1 MVTATAPGR
10 DEIVVTTPDGAT
22 LCHSLGCRRA
32 GRAAQVIATFGTLN
46 DPGAG
51 YHDRGALWREQ
62 WGRGYPLCGTCWE
75 QTRQVAATYRP
86 RLVVIDASQV
96 AAPPVAGGP
105 A

>member
-1 MVTATAPGR
+1 
-10 DEIVVTTPDGAT
+10 
-22 LCHSLGCRRA
+22 
-32 GRAAQVIATFGTLN
+32 
-46 DPGAG
+46 
-51 YHDRGALWREQ
+51 LWREQ